1 MVAVRE
7 EGIVELVLSDAGDE
21 INTSVKKYNTAVDF
35 PDIAESTPS
44 ERPYLEYGIGRVVN
58 EDEKVKLYFTP
69 VESDRVVAGNS
80 KVSIP
85 VTFKNLTTGS
95 ISSGVLTATDFDD
108 WNDAG
113 ATGLDVTAGKRT
125 YLGEYVV
132 GAKRGLKLGN
142 YTVKDGLDK
151 SNGRILAVLYDDTN
165 VS

>member
-1 MVAVRE
+1 MPPVRV

-35 PDIAESTPS
+35 PGVTENTPS

-69 VESDRVVAGNS
+69 VVSGNVVAGNS

-95 ISSGVLTATDFDD
+95 ISSGVLTAADFDD
-108 WNDAG
+108 WKDAG
-113 ATGLDVTAGKRT
+113 ATGLVATAGKRT
-125 YLGEYVV
+125 YLGEYVI
-132 GAKRGLKLGN
+132 GAKRALKLGN
-142 YTVKDGLDK
+142 YTVKEGLDK
-151 SNGRILAVLYDDTN
+151 SNGRILAVIYDDT
-165 VS
+165 V